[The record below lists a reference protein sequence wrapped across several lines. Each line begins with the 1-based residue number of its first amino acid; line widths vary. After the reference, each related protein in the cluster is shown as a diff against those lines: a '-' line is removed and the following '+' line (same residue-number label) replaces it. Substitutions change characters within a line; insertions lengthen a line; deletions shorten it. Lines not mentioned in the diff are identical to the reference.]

1 MDKEYYDS
9 LAKVRMSR
17 AKELLEESVELLEKG
32 SYKSANNRAFY
43 AMEKSIKAL
52 LAMEQIEVMTHN
64 GGLKQF
70 NYAFIYK
77 GDGTFKPEDYQKI
90 AGAEQIRNASDYD
103 DFYVASK
110 DETKQLVEN
119 TKYIV
124 NKIENYIADR
134 LDADEFIAGEDIERR
149 GMLEEEMEK

>member
-1 MDKEYYDS
+1 M
-9 LAKVRMSR
+9 
-17 AKELLEESVELLEKG
+17 ELLEKG

-43 AMEKSIKAL
+43 TMEKSIKAL
-52 LAMEQIEVMTHN
+52 LAMEQIEVTTHN

-77 GDGTFKPEDYQKI
+77 GDGTFEPEDYQKI

-103 DFYVASK
+103 DFYVACK
-110 DETKQLVEN
+110 DETRQLVEN

-124 NKIENYIADR
+124 NKIENYIASR
-134 LDADEFIAGEDIERR
+134 LEA
-149 GMLEEEMEK
+149 MEQ

>member
-9 LAKVRMSR
+9 LVEVRIGR
-17 AKELLEESVELLEKG
+17 AKELLAEAVELLEKG

-52 LAMEQIEVMTHN
+52 LALEQIEVTTHT

-70 NYAFIYK
+70 NYVFIYK
-77 GDGTFKPEDYQKI
+77 GDGTFTPDDYQKI

-103 DFYVASK
+103 DFYIASK
-110 DETKQLVEN
+110 DETRQLVEN
-119 TKYIV
+119 TKIIV
-124 NKIENYIADR
+124 RKIERYIS
-134 LDADEFIAGEDIERR
+134 G
-149 GMLEEEMEK
+149 KK

>member
-1 MDKEYYDS
+1 MDREYFDS
-9 LAKVRMSR
+9 LAKVRMGR

-43 AMEKSIKAL
+43 AMEKGIKAL
-52 LAMEQIEVMTHN
+52 LAMEQIEVTTHN

-77 GDGTFKPEDYQKI
+77 GDGTFEPEDYQKI

-110 DETKQLVEN
+110 DETRQLVEN

-124 NKIENYIADR
+124 NKIENYIVDR
-134 LDADEFIAGEDIERR
+134 LEA
-149 GMLEEEMEK
+149 MEQ